1 MLDVK
6 TAYHRCEHT
15 VPPYQQRLV
24 FERTELDDDK
34 MLSSYPQIENGAS
47 IFLIR
52 LIPFQLFVKGM
63 DGSSHTISIPTKTP
77 EVCGCV
83 CVGGGGGWGKGVWM
97 LRLVP
102 RWLEY

>member
-6 TAYHRCEHT
+6 NAYHRCEHT
-15 VPPYQQRLV
+15 IPPYQQRLV
-24 FERTELDDDK
+24 IGKIELEDYRAV
-34 MLSSYPQIENGAS
+34 SSYPDLVNGTT

-77 EVCGCV
+77 EVCVCV
-83 CVGGGGGWGKGVWM
+83 CGVCVSVWFMSVG
-97 LRLVP
+97 
-102 RWLEY
+102 